1 MLGPAAGIASAMTIE
16 IPLQP
21 CLFSDLFNNIHLTM
35 MLRTALLRAPLA
47 STRLARPTAR
57 TFHTTRPA
65 FSGLTNLFEASDNPP
80 LSVDKLTNDG
90 FLLSDGLVVPGGV
103 IFADGRA
110 FMWDV
115 DPPHLEAGGTLEGAW
130 KGWTKERF
138 EVFERLVPR
147 PGEC

>member
-1 MLGPAAGIASAMTIE
+1 MTIE

-21 CLFSDLFNNIHLTM
+21 RLFSDLFNNIHLTM